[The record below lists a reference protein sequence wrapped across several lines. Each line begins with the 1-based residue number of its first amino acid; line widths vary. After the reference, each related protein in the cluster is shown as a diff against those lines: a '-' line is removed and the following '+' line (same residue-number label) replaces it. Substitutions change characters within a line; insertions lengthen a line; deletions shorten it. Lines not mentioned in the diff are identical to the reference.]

1 MPNNKELYTF
11 LMDRSAQLAEEW
23 TKDFSDDPDMLFSTA
38 DPDRLKRLKVE
49 NQLFLIHLSKM
60 FLVEQGLFF
69 SSLDDW
75 IKKVAGK
82 LYQKKAPLDE
92 IIKQLRRVR
101 MIYWEAI
108 GDFIDTRPAKIAHQ
122 EILLWS
128 DLVYIAFEE
137 IMDSFRKYFK
147 EAEKEQKSVL
157 KGPAVSPVI
166 LSEGSGV
173 LPLRESDLLTE
184 GTGLLRDTVQACR
197 NKGVK
202 VLYLD
207 LSSLSRLNA
216 VTASQIY
223 QLCTSLQAIGLD
235 CSITG
240 ISPEM
245 AKQAETLSEGLRGC
259 TLFPDLMAALQLRA

>member
-11 LMDRSAQLAEEW
+11 LMDQSAQLAEEW
-23 TKDFSDDPDMLFSTA
+23 TKHFSDDPDMLFSTA
-38 DPDRLKRLKVE
+38 DPDRLKKLKVE
-49 NQLFLIHLSKM
+49 NQL
-60 FLVEQGLFF
+60 LVEQGLFF

-75 IKKVAGK
+75 IQKVARK
-82 LYQKKAPLDE
+82 LHQKKAPLDE
-92 IIKQLRRVR
+92 IIKQLRKVR

-108 GDFIDTRPAKIAHQ
+108 GDFTDTRSAKIAHQ

-137 IMDSFRKYFK
+137 IMDSFRKYYK

-157 KGPAVSPVI
+157 KEPAVKPVI
-166 LSEGSGV
+166 LSEESGI

-184 GTGLLRDTVQACR
+184 GTGLLRDTVHACR
-197 NKGVK
+197 EQGVK

-207 LSSLSRLNA
+207 LSCLPQLNA

-235 CSITG
+235 CSVTG
-240 ISPEM
+240 ISREM
-245 AKQAETLSEGLRGC
+245 AKQAETLAEGLLGC
-259 TLFPDLMAALQLRA
+259 TLYPSLMAALQYRS